1 MATPAFT
8 LVTITLPTMRAD
20 GTALALTDIASVV
33 LSKSFGANP
42 VAVID
47 TIDAPFSSATVTFT
61 DTSPDFGEI
70 DPYTAVVTDI
80 EGNSSSPGSVSVTIP
95 ASVLAA
101 PGLPV
106 LTAVFTPAS

>member
-1 MATPAFT
+1 MGRRIYA
-8 LVTITLPTMRAD
+8 I
-20 GTALALTDIASVV
+20 
-33 LSKSFGANP
+33 GANP

-70 DPYTAVVTDI
+70 DTYTAVVTDI

-101 PGLPV
+101 PGFPV